1 MIIGIVL
8 GVVAFVS
15 VVVALILLA
24 KFEPLQIRDV
34 NVEGSV
40 SVPSSEVVSRAMDM
54 LDGYYAGLIPRSN
67 VFFYPKQE
75 MTEAFIAKYPR
86 LSGVNLSRSGR
97 TLVVTLIERAPVA
110 VICGNS
116 AVNAGENAS
125 GDDECFFSDETGYL
139 LALAPKS
146 SGSGDLSSSLYRTI
160 HIDKPLVVGV
170 VPISA
175 ALLADMLHFA
185 DRLSSKLGYPIQS
198 LTLRSDGDIIIDTEA
213 NTDIF
218 LRSTDSFDTTYRN
231 LSLFLEEARVRARV
245 KKTSAVFSQI
255 DLRYG
260 NAVYYKIPS
269 TATTTASESFS
280 TSDSTSGVATSSLPS
295 SPDATNTADVVR

>member
-1 MIIGIVL
+1 
-8 GVVAFVS
+8 
-15 VVVALILLA
+15 
-24 KFEPLQIRDV
+24 
-34 NVEGSV
+34 
-40 SVPSSEVVSRAMDM
+40 MDM
-54 LDGYYAGLIPRSN
+54 LDGYYAGVIPRSN

-86 LSGVNLSRSGR
+86 LSGVTISRSGR
-97 TLVVTLIERAPVA
+97 TVIVTLIERAPAA
-110 VICGNS
+110 VICGNGNS
-116 AVNAGENAS
+116 D
-125 GDDECFFSDETGYL
+125 GDDECFFVDETGYL

-160 HIDKPLVVGV
+160 HVEGAKNVAKKALAVGA
-170 VPISA
+170 VPIPP

-185 DRLSSKLGYPIQS
+185 DGLSSKLGYPIQS
-198 LTLRSDGDIIIDTEA
+198 LTLRSDGDIVIDTEA
-213 NTDIF
+213 NTDII

-231 LSLFLEEARVRARV
+231 LSLFLDEARVRARA

-269 TATTTASESFS
+269 TATTATAATTTATSGEAESFS
-280 TSDSTSGVATSSLPS
+280 TSDATPTL
-295 SPDATNTADVVR
+295 DATNTADVVR